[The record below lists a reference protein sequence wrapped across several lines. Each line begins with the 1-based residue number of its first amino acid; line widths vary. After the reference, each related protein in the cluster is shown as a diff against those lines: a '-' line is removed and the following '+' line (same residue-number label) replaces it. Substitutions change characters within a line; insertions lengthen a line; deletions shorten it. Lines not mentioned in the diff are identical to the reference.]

1 MKDKEFGP
9 YKIYKNANPSSIIDY
24 VGANLPRK
32 NSLPLSMNPHVMNY
46 PRNIYSQK
54 TIESKGTITLLKPV
68 LERIVTDEESSSSNS
83 KKNNNN
89 KSIVSQKNII
99 KQYKNIHTLYQFT
112 NNNITNKRIYSSS
125 NKIYN
130 YKASK
135 KRIRNNKYLMNT
147 GLPSER
153 NNNLEKYSNFEEDL
167 YSNIDVSRSMKSS
180 IDDDK
185 SEFDLNK
192 YPESDGG
199 GKQLILNKQTKKPKH
214 KGFQVKAK
222 EIKIQ
227 FYFIISILYFS
238 LYLLCLKISIY
249 LSIPETPALGV
260 SSFIIS
266 FNNLLISLLFMKLD
280 QINFYEFIKYRLY
293 NYCLKIVFN
302 YIRILLTIRSL
313 QHLNLLSFIL
323 MINMSPLI
331 VSYIYKRES
340 NQSFKVSDS
349 IYYFIFIIICLTEF
363 IVNNKLSMLSTFIIM
378 IINSFISLAKINVI
392 RNIHSYLI
400 DFGSSVIGIAI
411 SPIIMAINQ
420 DILNISFSQYLLF
433 IIICFSYFLNHYF
446 ESKFTRNSLGH
457 GYQIFSILVSFT
469 IYIIYSNF
477 LLRENNNLISY
488 LFLILS
494 YIINIHAKLIIQS
507 NDI

>member
-1 MKDKEFGP
+1 M
-9 YKIYKNANPSSIIDY
+9 S
-24 VGANLPRK
+24 
-32 NSLPLSMNPHVMNY
+32 PHVINY
-46 PRNIYSQK
+46 PRIYSQK
-54 TIESKGTITLLKPV
+54 TIETKLTITLLKPV

-99 KQYKNIHTLYQFT
+99 KQYKSIPTIYQFS
-112 NNNITNKRIYSSS
+112 NNNINRKRIYSSS

-135 KRIRNNKYLMNT
+135 KRIKNNKYLMNT
-147 GLPSER
+147 GLTNDK
-153 NNNLEKYSNFEEDL
+153 NNNLDKYIPFDEDL
-167 YSNIDVSRSMKSS
+167 YSNIDTRSMRSS
-180 IDDDK
+180 IDDEK

-199 GKQLILNKQTKKPKH
+199 KQLIINKKPKKPKH
-214 KGFQVKAK
+214 KDFQEKAK
-222 EIKIQ
+222 EIKIK

-238 LYLLCLKISIY
+238 LYLLCLKISIL
-249 LSIPETPALGV
+249 LSIPETPTLGV

-266 FNNLLISLLFMKLD
+266 FNNLFISLLFMKLD
-280 QINFYEFIKYRLY
+280 QINLYEFINYKFY

-323 MINMSPLI
+323 IINMNPLI
-331 VSYIYKRES
+331 VSYIYKREN
-340 NQSFKVSDS
+340 NQSFTISDS
-349 IYYFIFIIICLTEF
+349 IYYFIFVIIYLIEF
-363 IVNNKLSMLSTFIIM
+363 IINNKVSMLCTFIII
-378 IINSFISLAKINVI
+378 IINTFISLAKINVI

-400 DFGSSVIGIAI
+400 DFGSSLIGIAI
-411 SPIIMAINQ
+411 SPIIMTINQ
-420 DILNISFSQYLLF
+420 DRLNISFSQYLLF
-433 IIICFSYFLNHYF
+433 VIICFSYFLNHYF
-446 ESKFTRNSLGH
+446 ESKITRNSLGQ
-457 GYQIFSILVSFT
+457 GYQIFSIVIIFL

-477 LLRENNNLISY
+477 LLRENNNLILY
-488 LFLILS
+488 LFLVLS
-494 YIINIHAKLIIQS
+494 YIINLHAKLIIQS